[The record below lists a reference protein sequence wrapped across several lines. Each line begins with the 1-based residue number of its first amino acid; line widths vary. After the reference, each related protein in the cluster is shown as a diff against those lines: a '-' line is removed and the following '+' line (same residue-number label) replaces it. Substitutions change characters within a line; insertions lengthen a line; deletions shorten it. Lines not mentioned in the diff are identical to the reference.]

1 MTSSAHDSLARRF
14 FDDFVEAFGSFDGA
28 TIAARYHA
36 PYLAFHAA
44 GSADVFATS
53 AEIAAYFRRVV
64 DAYYARGCRSCRYE
78 DLRVTPLG
86 AHAAVATVQ
95 WELLDAD
102 GGSCGSWRESYNLC
116 RVGDRLKAYCSTDHA
131 V

>member
-1 MTSSAHDSLARRF
+1 
-14 FDDFVEAFGSFDGA
+14 
-28 TIAARYHA
+28 
-36 PYLAFHAA
+36 
-44 GSADVFATS
+44 
-53 AEIAAYFRRVV
+53 
-64 DAYYARGCRSCRYE
+64 
-78 DLRVTPLG
+78 
-86 AHAAVATVQ
+86 VATVQ